1 MRCLVGIGLA
11 LSLSSSAAA
20 LDPDR
25 SLKEL
30 HHTAWRARE
39 GAPSQISALAQTR
52 DGYLWIGSALGLFR
66 FDGIEFERY
75 VPPAGTALPS
85 HNIYALRATPD
96 GGLWI
101 AFRPS
106 GIGFLKDGRLLVRN
120 GPEDPAPVF
129 DLAADADVG
138 AAADR
143 DRPHGRSDARHRRG
157 GAEGRRG
164 QGRGPR
170 GGEGSRRRCGLRRAP
185 CRRRG

>member
-1 MRCLVGIGLA
+1 MVRCLVGIGLA

-106 GIGFLKDGRLLVRN
+106 GT
-120 GPEDPAPVF
+120 EDPAPVF